1 MASKQEVT
9 QKVLSL
15 LQGWADQ
22 SDGDLGKYLRTK
34 YPCDRSRELLALEM
48 ETMIK
53 AQTAK
58 MAQGGA
64 QQIIQAAVKTTV
76 TAS

>member
-1 MASKQEVT
+1 M
-9 QKVLSL
+9 
-15 LQGWADQ
+15 
-22 SDGDLGKYLRTK
+22 RTK